1 MTGVRAGSRRADRVN
16 RGGAIIV
23 VLATTLAWP
32 SGRARADSLPQ
43 PPAAGSPAPLAAG
56 PGAPSEAMRRELLER
71 LSAERAWRLVDGL
84 KLDQA
89 TSAKMFPIL
98 SKYDDLFFALFSE
111 RRALGQQLRAELAAP
126 TANNARLT
134 SLIDKVLALRA
145 RRHTLESERLTEL
158 RRVLTPWQQ
167 ARLLT
172 LLPQIEGGFLRRIR
186 HARDGEGPEGDGPEG
201 HGEGGGPHRGGG
213 PHGGFGLDEF

>member
-1 MTGVRAGSRRADRVN
+1 MARLTKMLSAVTMALA
-16 RGGAIIV
+16 AIV
-23 VLATTLAWP
+23 AWP
-32 SGRARADSLPQ
+32 SGSARAESPS
-43 PPAAGSPAPLAAG
+43 PSPAAAPPSSAPG
-56 PGAPSEAMRRELLER
+56 PGGPSEAMRRELLER

-111 RRALGQQLRAELAAP
+111 RRALGQQMRAELAAP
-126 TANNARLT
+126 APNNARLT
-134 SLIDKVLALRA
+134 SLIDKVLALRT

-201 HGEGGGPHRGGG
+201 HGEGGGSHRGGA
-213 PHGGFGLDEF
+213 PHGGFGLDEPF